1 MECFNTAGHVAK
13 DCEDWWTKLGHPSP
27 VSPVCI
33 SSYCSTINR
42 RTSFP
47 MEGILSY
54 PLKSPIVRNI
64 KCLDDYKVEMVQNM
78 SSAWQLAH
86 NVIRK
91 SKSKQKA
98 VHDKKESD
106 TTIRLGDKI
115 RAYVSYQEWATLQV
129 SSTI

>member
-1 MECFNTAGHVAK
+1 
-13 DCEDWWTKLGHPSP
+13 
-27 VSPVCI
+27 
-33 SSYCSTINR
+33 
-42 RTSFP
+42 
-47 MEGILSY
+47 MEGILSN

-64 KCLDDYKVEMVQNM
+64 KCLDDYKVEMVQSM

-98 VHDKKESD
+98 AHDKKASD

-115 RAYVSYQEWATLQV
+115 CAHVSYQEWASLQV